1 MAADGASAGS
11 RRAVSLDKETTMKL
25 STFQFRSRLRARLAA
40 VALGLAACLL
50 APGAAS
56 AFDTGPHFDMTRDV
70 LTSEGFG
77 DAAVRTV
84 QVNNWF
90 VDLYENEGQNPYSGH
105 SAWWKEA
112 LVFSYGAREHWPQ
125 ALLDAS
131 ERSHF
136 DSSEGGYR
144 TAASL
149 QTEWNRLRR
158 ATYEAVTRA
167 RRTNDPL
174 LALTALG
181 ISTHQIQDFYT
192 HSNWVEPRSSG
203 PGWATRGLGGT
214 PTWFDVPQSTRLA
227 EGTGLYTAGSVPGG
241 RTHGTWKGEAG
252 AMAKDWPGSRY
263 YAEAHIAAYYGT
275 RQWVQAVRSWIADEA
290 FWQRVRSFGVSGS
303 LADQLAHDVRAATEI
318 SFYSGHWQGQGE
330 PFGATAPGPGG
341 SVDDVA
347 VAVTRYFRGRG
358 KTTFRSTWEQTIL
371 RLAAKCGQAL
381 PSSTLSCTGRPAG
394 EYPLV
399 RDASGRFVEVPLGS
413 EPPHSGRLQAATQF
427 ARLEITS
434 LKGLGAGDI
443 GPDEADFYTRA
454 TIGGQ
459 PFLSAFL
466 HGYDSF
472 SFNRPN
478 HPFTFLK
485 AVQRNGSAAEP
496 LYDLRVEVKTTD
508 RSWAGTDDDIYLR
521 INDGLRFQ
529 LDKALYDDFERG
541 DRDMYSLP
549 VDQQLSFFGN
559 APRGVLTIGDIRYLQ
574 IEKSRDGAAGGW
586 SLGGLRVWANGRLIY
601 QREPINLW
609 LEDDHRTYRAPG
621 FAPASPATR
630 QVPVWVALYDADS
643 FLYGGDDH
651 ADINPLHDRYNLG
664 LGYTPGAFVQATA
677 EGGDA
682 YGGRFP
688 SGDGDRARLTYR
700 LTTLAPA
707 LPPAP
712 GPGAVAVA
720 PIAVAQPIA
729 AG

>member
-1 MAADGASAGS
+1 MAVDVASAGS
-11 RRAVSLDKETTMKL
+11 RGAVSLDKETTMKL
-25 STFQFRSRLRARLAA
+25 STFRFRRRLRARLAA

-167 RRTNDPL
+167 RRANDPV

-192 HSNWVEPRSSG
+192 HSNWVEPRPSG
-203 PGWATRGLGGT
+203 PGWGAR
-214 PTWFDVPQSTRLA
+214 
-227 EGTGLYTAGSVPGG
+227 AGSAARRRGSTSPRALGSPRAPGCTRRERARRPHPRHLEG
-241 RTHGTWKGEAG
+241 R
-252 AMAKDWPGSRY
+252 SRTRWRRTGP
-263 YAEAHIAAYYGT
+263 AAATTPRPTSPRYYGT
-275 RQWVQAVRSWIADEA
+275 RQWVQAVRSWIADDA
-290 FWQRVRSFGVSGS
+290 FWQRVRTYGVSGS
-303 LADQLAHDVRAATEI
+303 LADQLAHDVRGATEI

-358 KTTFRSTWEQTIL
+358 KTTFRSMWEQTIL

-399 RDASGRFVEVPLGS
+399 RDASGRFVEVPLGA
-413 EPPHSGRLQAATQF
+413 EPPHSGRLQAGTQF

-485 AVQRNGSAAEP
+485 AVQRNGSVAEP

-541 DRDMYSLP
+541 DRDTYSLP

-559 APRGVLTIGDIRYLQ
+559 APRGGLTIGDIRYLQ

-621 FAPASPATR
+621 FAPASPTTR

-664 LGYTPGAFVQATA
+664 LGYAPGTFVQATA

-688 SGDGDRARLTYR
+688 SGDGDRARLNYR

-707 LPPAP
+707 PPPAS

-729 AG
+729 R